1 MNKRTQITFFFFSLL
16 TVSAY
21 KLKSLCFSLCLT
33 SFVFLQHHPSPG
45 STSPRRAR
53 LPSPLLFILQYL
65 PLPNLSTTCSHTSIP
80 SFFFP
85 ILSFPFFIT
94 PHYHGSNDILEPHCR
109 MKPLTPF
116 PRAGNQ
122 PFTVEKAKIA
132 TILSP
137 ILVIFSTLS
146 LKAPAPRI
154 M

>member
-1 MNKRTQITFFFFSLL
+1 MNKRTQITFFFSLL

-33 SFVFLQHHPSPG
+33 PFVFLQHHPSPC
-45 STSPRRAR
+45 SISPRRAL
-53 LPSPLLFILQYL
+53 LPSSLLFILPYL
-65 PLPNLSTTCSHTSIP
+65 PLPNLPTTCSHFHSV
-80 SFFFP
+80 FFSP
-85 ILSFPFFIT
+85 ILSFLFSIT

>member
-1 MNKRTQITFFFFSLL
+1 MNKRTQITFFFLSLN
-16 TVSAY
+16 
-21 KLKSLCFSLCLT
+21 SLCLQIKVIVLLALSH
-33 SFVFLQHHPSPG
+33 SFCLPPTPSEPMQHQSKTCPVSLPPFIYFAIFTPSK
-45 STSPRRAR
+45 SPHYLLS
-53 LPSPLLFILQYL
+53 LPFHL
-65 PLPNLSTTCSHTSIP
+65 
-80 SFFFP
+80 FFFP